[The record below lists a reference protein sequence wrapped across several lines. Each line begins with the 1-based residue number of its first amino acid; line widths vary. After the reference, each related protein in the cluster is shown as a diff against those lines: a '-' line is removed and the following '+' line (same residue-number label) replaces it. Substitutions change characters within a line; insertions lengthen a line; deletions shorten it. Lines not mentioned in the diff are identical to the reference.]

1 MTEVLFVAY
10 FLVLIASLLIKTPT
24 IKGPWLFLMRAFFPN
39 WKFFHA
45 VGYVPH
51 LYARSAV
58 MQSSGELHWSDWG
71 LIYPRRVHR
80 LSHLIHNPDT
90 NLGLGQQNL
99 VDHFWADLYD
109 LPEGN
114 DPRQLVTYQ
123 MVSRLVSLVLRERDL
138 NFTHSQF
145 ELRMALD
152 DRTQTIDTYVMMT
165 SPVVA
170 SLSSSPDSARETGT
184 GAHAG
189 GTTHADTK
197 AKNGDESC

>member
-10 FLVLIASLLIKTPT
+10 FLVLIASLLIKTPI

-58 MQSSGELHWSDWG
+58 MQSSGELHWSDWV
-71 LIYPRRVHR
+71 LIYPRHTR
-80 LSHLIHNPDT
+80 SFIHLIHNPDT

-123 MVSRLVSLVLRERDL
+123 MVSRLVSLVLRERDF

-152 DRTQTIDTYVMMT
+152 DHTQTIDSYVMMT
-165 SPVVA
+165 SPVIE
-170 SLSSSPDSARETGT
+170 STS
-184 GAHAG
+184 GA
-189 GTTHADTK
+189 
-197 AKNGDESC
+197 ESC

>member
-1 MTEVLFVAY
+1 MTEVLFALY
-10 FLVLIASLLIKTPT
+10 FVVLLATLVIKTPAT
-24 IKGPWLFLMRAFFPN
+24 KGPWLFLMRAFFPN

-58 MQSSGELHWSDWG
+58 VQSSGELQWSDWV
-71 LIYPRRVHR
+71 LIYPRCTRR

-114 DPRQLVTYQ
+114 DPRQLVTYK
-123 MVSRLVSLVLRERDL
+123 MVSRLSDLVLRERDL

-152 DRTQTIDTYVMMT
+152 DHTHTVDTYVMMT
-165 SPVVA
+165 SPV
-170 SLSSSPDSARETGT
+170 SESFSAKE
-184 GAHAG
+184 GAQ
-189 GTTHADTK
+189 
-197 AKNGDESC
+197 C

>member
-10 FLVLIASLLIKTPT
+10 FLVLIASLLIKTPI

-58 MQSSGELHWSDWG
+58 MQSSGELHWSDWV
-71 LIYPRRVHR
+71 LIYPRHTRS
-80 LSHLIHNPDT
+80 LIHLIHNPDT

-123 MVSRLVSLVLRERDL
+123 MVSRLVSLVLSERDF

-165 SPVVA
+165 SPVVE
-170 SLSSSPDSARETGT
+170 SLKTAEVKAEEKIPSVSKTGT
-184 GAHAG
+184 A
-189 GTTHADTK
+189 
-197 AKNGDESC
+197 E

>member
-10 FLVLIASLLIKTPT
+10 FLVLIASLLIKTPI

-58 MQSSGELHWSDWG
+58 IQSSGELHWSDWV
-71 LIYPRRVHR
+71 LIYPRRVRR

-123 MVSRLVSLVLRERDL
+123 MVSRLVNLVLRERDF

-145 ELRMALD
+145 ELRMVLD
-152 DRTQTIDTYVMMT
+152 DRTQTIDSYVMMT
-165 SPVVA
+165 SPVVE
-170 SLSSSPDSARETGT
+170 SLKTAQVKAKEKVPSVSKTGT
-184 GAHAG
+184 A
-189 GTTHADTK
+189 
-197 AKNGDESC
+197 E